1 MGASSSTSVA
11 GKELANEILNDIFL
25 NEDISL
31 YLDLLDTNGCSA
43 FVRKYQSQLM
53 RKTARLNVFPYTSKG
68 NAIFQIDAG
77 TNAPQGQG
85 LQQQQEMRQYKDS
98 ERNAFCFEVANV
110 FSKILQVCAAL
121 FPNLMDISISRQSV
135 IRGGNRI
142 TKRIQRGGGG
152 ISSSSN
158 VGKLLKSTILW
169 PFIMLADSQL
179 LSPSSS
185 ESSATEYYFSLNL
198 STGGQTGIRFKV
210 PSGSIKDDTISVQGE
225 IYQSAKQ
232 VGECNLSFTLD
243 PNRPIYNKSVMFSIN
258 DETIIT
264 FTQLGEQWS
273 YEDIIGNTEQ
283 SMRSGSSPSSL
294 KATLIKEIK
303 RIINLSSEPS
313 VTGTGYRLASG
324 SAGIT
329 SGGKSF
335 FIPAVKDMRTLLNE
349 IYLKKKKAPIA
360 LAIARALIL
369 LYPLDPK
376 DSMGK
381 PYQYTQLCKK
391 VYTLGE
397 KDAYIPKKGKFL
409 KDTPYFKSLL
419 MLYYDIPDANYKWTM
434 RSESERELMEASK
447 DLYYVYNYSS
457 SKKDDPT
464 KGATF
469 LHLEKGTPIPSFD
482 KRLCPDTFDGN
493 YKVLGPALT
502 QIHSVVDGLLKVQ
515 REYEVTANNILL
527 SLFTFTTVDGKTKVN
542 FNPTLLQGNTLV
554 KIQTILETTRRFLL
568 SYYMKV
574 EMQYI
579 AGSMIYE
586 KAIGTPALV
595 PE

>member
-43 FVRKYQSQLM
+43 FVRKYQAQLM

-77 TNAPQGQG
+77 TNAPQGQQQ
-85 LQQQQEMRQYKDS
+85 QQQQELKQSQDAQ
-98 ERNAFCFEVANV
+98 RNAFCFEVANV

-121 FPNLMDISISRQSV
+121 FPNLMDISISRQNV
-135 IRGGNRI
+135 VRGGHKMTR
-142 TKRIQRGGGG
+142 RIQRGGA
-152 ISSSSN
+152 ISSTSR
-158 VGKLLKSTILW
+158 VGAFLKLTILW

-210 PSGSIKDDTISVQGE
+210 PSGSIKDDIINVQGE
-225 IYQSAKQ
+225 VYQTAKQ
-232 VGECNLSFTLD
+232 VGECTISFTLD
-243 PNRPIYNKSVMFSIN
+243 TTRPNYNKSVVFSIN
-258 DETIIT
+258 NETVIT
-264 FTQLGEQWS
+264 FTQLGDQWS
-273 YEDIIGNTEQ
+273 YQDILGNEDAQIKSGQ
-283 SMRSGSSPSSL
+283 SQTSL
-294 KATLIKEIK
+294 KATLIKKIKEI
-303 RIINLSSEPS
+303 ISLTSESSATVGT
-313 VTGTGYRLASG
+313 VTGTTS
-324 SAGIT
+324 STGIT

-381 PYQYTQLCKK
+381 PYQFTQLCKK

-397 KDAYIPKKGKFL
+397 KDAYIPKKGKLL

-419 MLYYDIPDANYKWTM
+419 MLYYDTPDANYKWTM

-457 SKKDDPT
+457 AKKDDPV

-469 LHLEKGTPIPSFD
+469 LHLEKGTPVPSFD

-493 YKVLGPALT
+493 YKVLGPALI
-502 QIHSVVDGLLKVQ
+502 QIRGVVDGLLKVQ
-515 REYEVTANNILL
+515 REYEATANNILL
-527 SLFTFTTVDGKTKVN
+527 SLFTFTTVNGKTKVN

-586 KAIGTPALV
+586 KAIGTTALV